1 MKRTQASI
9 DKMIATRK
17 RNKAAA
23 RARDTAWI
31 NGHEHQQHGHQQHTQ
46 QHTQQ
51 QQMTPK
57 PQQPPKPKAQH
68 LRH

>member
-1 MKRTQASI
+1 MKTTQASI

-31 NGHEHQQHGHQQHTQ
+31 NGHEQQQHAHQHT
-46 QHTQQ
+46 Q

-57 PQQPPKPKAQH
+57 SQRPKPKAQH
-68 LRH
+68 LGH

>member
-1 MKRTQASI
+1 MKRTKASI

-17 RNKAAA
+17 RNKAAE

-31 NGHEHQQHGHQQHTQ
+31 NGHAHLRTYQHT
-46 QHTQQ
+46 Q

-57 PQQPPKPKAQH
+57 PKRLKPKAQH
-68 LRH
+68 LGH

>member
-17 RNKAAA
+17 RNKEAA

-31 NGHEHQQHGHQQHTQ
+31 NGHEHQQHAHQHT
-46 QHTQQ
+46 Q

-57 PQQPPKPKAQH
+57 PRQPKPKAQH
-68 LRH
+68 LGH

>member
-31 NGHEHQQHGHQQHTQ
+31 NGHEQQQHGHQQ
-46 QHTQQ
+46 
-51 QQMTPK
+51 QMTPK
-57 PQQPPKPKAQH
+57 AQQPPKPKPQH

>member
-1 MKRTQASI
+1 MKTTQASI

-31 NGHEHQQHGHQQHTQ
+31 NGHEQQQHAHPHT
-46 QHTQQ
+46 H

-57 PQQPPKPKAQH
+57 PKRLKPKAQH
-68 LRH
+68 LGH

>member
-1 MKRTQASI
+1 
-9 DKMIATRK
+9 MIATRK

-23 RARDTAWI
+23 RARDEAWI
-31 NGHEHQQHGHQQHTQ
+31 NGHEHQQHT
-46 QHTQQ
+46 Q

>member
-1 MKRTQASI
+1 MKRRTQASI

-23 RARDTAWI
+23 RARDEAWI
-31 NGHEHQQHGHQQHTQ
+31 NGHEHQQHT
-46 QHTQQ
+46 Q

>member
-1 MKRTQASI
+1 MKRTKASI

-17 RNKAAA
+17 RNKAAE

-31 NGHEHQQHGHQQHTQ
+31 NGHAHQHT
-46 QHTQQ
+46 Q

-57 PQQPPKPKAQH
+57 PKRLKPKAQH
-68 LRH
+68 LGH

>member
-17 RNKAAA
+17 RNKAAE

-31 NGHEHQQHGHQQHTQ
+31 NGHEHQQHAHQHHT
-46 QHTQQ
+46 Q
-51 QQMTPK
+51 QQMTPQS
-57 PQQPPKPKAQH
+57 QQQPKPKAQH
-68 LRH
+68 LGH

>member
-1 MKRTQASI
+1 MKRTKASI

-17 RNKAAA
+17 RNKAAE

-31 NGHEHQQHGHQQHTQ
+31 NGHEHQQHAHQHT
-46 QHTQQ
+46 Q

-57 PQQPPKPKAQH
+57 PKRLKPKAQH
-68 LRH
+68 LGH

>member
-17 RNKAAA
+17 RNTAAA

-31 NGHEHQQHGHQQHTQ
+31 NGHEHQQHAHQHT
-46 QHTQQ
+46 Q

-57 PQQPPKPKAQH
+57 PQQPKPKAQH

>member
-1 MKRTQASI
+1 MKRTKASI

-17 RNKAAA
+17 RNKAAE

-31 NGHEHQQHGHQQHTQ
+31 NGHAHLRAH

-51 QQMTPK
+51 QMAEAEGAALGALMMTTMM
-57 PQQPPKPKAQH
+57 
-68 LRH
+68 LLELIS

>member
-31 NGHEHQQHGHQQHTQ
+31 NGHEHQQHAHQHT
-46 QHTQQ
+46 Q

-57 PQQPPKPKAQH
+57 PQQPKPKAQH
-68 LRH
+68 LGH

>member
-1 MKRTQASI
+1 
-9 DKMIATRK
+9 MIATRK

-23 RARDTAWI
+23 RARDEAWI
-31 NGHEHQQHGHQQHTQ
+31 NGHEHQQHAHQHHTQ
-46 QHTQQ
+46 QH
-51 QQMTPK
+51 MTPK